1 VVQDINAKDQEGRK
15 MKERGFLSSTI
26 GRRKLLLVVSSALA
40 VLAAAGP
47 VRVKADPLYIGYNPG
62 SPSTGTQQVIAGGGV
77 DFDCTGSVCTPILVN
92 DPNDPN
98 FNYLSNAFVHNDQS
112 PFKGVATIEV
122 TNTGTQSW
130 EDFHF
135 QIFTL
140 YGTPNGAGW
149 SNPADVFFSISGS
162 DYPTYSN
169 SVGGPA
175 IPLGSV
181 ALTPGTTSTGA
192 MLDLYF
198 SSNPVAPGQTAVF
211 TIYTDNTTNQGL
223 FGLIMYPSAVP
234 IPGALWLLGAGLT
247 AFAVMRKRIT

>member
-1 VVQDINAKDQEGRK
+1 
-15 MKERGFLSSTI
+15 
-26 GRRKLLLVVSSALA
+26 LA

-62 SPSTGTQQVIAGGGV
+62 SPPTGTTQQVIAGGGV

-92 DPNDPN
+92 PNDPTGSG
-98 FNYLSNAFVHNDQS
+98 FNSLYDAFVHNDQS
-112 PFKGVATIEV
+112 PFKGVATIQV

-130 EDFHF
+130 GDFHF

-140 YGTPNGAGW
+140 GTGSW
-149 SNPADVFFSISGS
+149 SKPGDVSFNISGS
-162 DYPTYSN
+162 YYPTYSN
-169 SVGGPA
+169 SVGGPT

-181 ALTPGTTSTGA
+181 VVTPGTASTGA
-192 MLDLYF
+192 LLDLYF
-198 SSNPVAPGQTAVF
+198 DSNPVAPGQTAVF
-211 TIYTDNTTNQGL
+211 TVYTDNTTDQGL

-247 AFAVMRKRIT
+247 AIAVMRKRSRADA

>member
-1 VVQDINAKDQEGRK
+1 
-15 MKERGFLSSTI
+15 MKERGFLSRTI
-26 GRRKLLLVVSSALA
+26 GRWKMLLVVSSALA

-149 SNPADVFFSISGS
+149 SNPADVFFNISGS

-169 SVGGPA
+169 SVGGPTYRSA
-175 IPLGSV
+175 RWRSHQEPHRP
-181 ALTPGTTSTGA
+181 ALCWTFISAPIRWHRVRRRSSRSIRTTRRTRVCLA
-192 MLDLYF
+192 
-198 SSNPVAPGQTAVF
+198 SSCTRQPFQ
-211 TIYTDNTTNQGL
+211 
-223 FGLIMYPSAVP
+223 S
-234 IPGALWLLGAGLT
+234 GALWLLGAGLT
-247 AFAVMRKRIT
+247 AFAVMRKRIA